1 MYNSLHQ
8 YLTKNKILS
17 SKQSGF
23 QVEHS
28 TENTSLQ
35 FCSNSFE
42 NNKYTLSVFIDLPKA
57 FQYFLKN

>member
-28 TENTSLQ
+28 TENTSLE

-42 NNKYTLSVFIDLPKA
+42 NNKYILGVFIDLPKA